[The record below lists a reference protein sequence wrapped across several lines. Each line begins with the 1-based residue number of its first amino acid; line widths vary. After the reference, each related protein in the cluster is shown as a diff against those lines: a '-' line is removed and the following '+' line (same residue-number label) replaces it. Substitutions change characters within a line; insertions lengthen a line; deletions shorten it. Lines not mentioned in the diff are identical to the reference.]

1 MKTKNPKSK
10 PATSANQKAAQNC
23 APRTYCADAA
33 LLEALYAILIALR
46 GINGTMAYTSLFQ
59 KDHVEDDWERN
70 ENVFKKIEEWRR
82 HNESSSATPNL

>member
-1 MKTKNPKSK
+1 MPTKSTAKLNAPKASSS
-10 PATSANQKAAQNC
+10 ATC
-23 APRTYCADAA
+23 CADAA

-82 HNESSSATPNL
+82 HNARLTDGENPK